1 MPFLSI
7 AIATTLLLLIII
19 TSSVTS
25 VRNEDG
31 EWGVPNNT
39 LTISGTNNQLYLID
53 IQNSYPNVDWSTLDR
68 LYIDAGQYKFIRI
81 GNLPNRN
88 ASRPLII
95 TNINGQV
102 RVGGLDHYYLMSISG
117 GTNWIL
123 TGKYDP
129 ISMTGDS
136 NFTGHGH
143 GGGGDYASSQGTYG
157 IYVDDE
163 FRTFGTGNSG
173 IGINSKV
180 PALNNTNYNQIHKSQ
195 LSSTVPYPI
204 TSDFEISFVEVT
216 KVGFAGMTIKTDN
229 LNETILNATGYTLT
243 ITP

>member
-31 EWGVPNNT
+31 EWGMPNNT

-53 IQNSYPNVDWSTLDR
+53 IQNTYSNVDWSTLDR

-117 GTNWIL
+117 GTNWI
-123 TGKYDP
+123 
-129 ISMTGDS
+129 
-136 NFTGHGH
+136 
-143 GGGGDYASSQGTYG
+143 
-157 IYVDDE
+157 
-163 FRTFGTGNSG
+163 
-173 IGINSKV
+173 
-180 PALNNTNYNQIHKSQ
+180 
-195 LSSTVPYPI
+195 
-204 TSDFEISFVEVT
+204 
-216 KVGFAGMTIKTDN
+216 
-229 LNETILNATGYTLT
+229 
-243 ITP
+243 